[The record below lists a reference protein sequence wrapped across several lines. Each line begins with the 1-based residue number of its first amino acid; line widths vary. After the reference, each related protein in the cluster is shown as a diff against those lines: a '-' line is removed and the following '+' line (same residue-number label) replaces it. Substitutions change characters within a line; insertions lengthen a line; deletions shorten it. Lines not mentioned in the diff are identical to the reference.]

1 MSTHIHTKMCRYTHT
16 HTLTHSLTLSLSLSH
31 THTHHRYSEDGADEV
46 TFLNIT
52 SFRGDVIDAPIC
64 QCLQRTSEHVFV
76 PLCIG
81 GGIRDYTDSKGVLH
95 SALDV
100 AAEYFRS
107 GADKVWLG
115 VIMYHAPC
123 GVRCLFEGIGIPC
136 QESIHVWYHRGM
148 VYDAYRVCMY
158 RRYRLDRRHS

>member
-1 MSTHIHTKMCRYTHT
+1 MHTIINRTPP
-16 HTLTHSLTLSLSLSH
+16 SLSLSLSLSLS
-31 THTHHRYSEDGADEV
+31 HTHHRYSEDGADEV

-115 VIMYHAPC
+115 VIISHAPVC
-123 GVRCLFEGIGIPC
+123 GVRCLLDGIGIRC
-136 QESIHVWYHRGM
+136 QESIRVWCHRCM
-148 VYDAYRVCMY
+148 VWDAYRMCMY
-158 RRYRLDRRHS
+158 KRCRLDWRLVGKPQLFS

>member
-1 MSTHIHTKMCRYTHT
+1 M
-16 HTLTHSLTLSLSLSH
+16 
-31 THTHHRYSEDGADEV
+31 
-46 TFLNIT
+46 
-52 SFRGDVIDAPIC
+52 
-64 QCLQRTSEHVFV
+64 

-115 VIMYHAPC
+115 VMISHAPVC
-123 GVRCLFEGIGIPC
+123 GVRCLLDGIGIRC
-136 QESIHVWYHRGM
+136 QESIRVWCHRCMGCVSYVHVQKMSIGLEASWETSAILLTSM
-148 VYDAYRVCMY
+148 CDAYLIRM
-158 RRYRLDRRHS
+158 

>member
-1 MSTHIHTKMCRYTHT
+1 M
-16 HTLTHSLTLSLSLSH
+16 
-31 THTHHRYSEDGADEV
+31 
-46 TFLNIT
+46 
-52 SFRGDVIDAPIC
+52 
-64 QCLQRTSEHVFV
+64 

-115 VIMYHAPC
+115 VFISMHPCVVLGVCWMGSGC
-123 GVRCLFEGIGIPC
+123 GVKNQYMCGVIDIWYGMRILCACTEDVDWIG
-136 QESIHVWYHRGM
+136 G
-148 VYDAYRVCMY
+148 
-158 RRYRLDRRHS
+158 

>member
-1 MSTHIHTKMCRYTHT
+1 M
-16 HTLTHSLTLSLSLSH
+16 
-31 THTHHRYSEDGADEV
+31 
-46 TFLNIT
+46 NIT

-107 GADKVWLG
+107 GADKVCFFFWESSFLMHPCVVLG
-115 VIMYHAPC
+115 VSWM
-123 GVRCLFEGIGIPC
+123 G
-136 QESIHVWYHRGM
+136 
-148 VYDAYRVCMY
+148 
-158 RRYRLDRRHS
+158 